1 MEFIKVNIEER
12 IAHIALDRGKSNA
25 MHLEMIEELA
35 SAIKQAE
42 ENPAIEGLI
51 LHGKENFFTSGL
63 DLITLYQYNEQQME
77 TFWTQF
83 LSLIHQLAAFPKPA
97 VAAISGHSPA
107 GGCVLGICCDYRVMA
122 QGDFIVGLNEV
133 PVGIVVPESIF
144 ELYSFWIGKR
154 RAYQYLLEGKLLK
167 PEEALE
173 VGLVDELV
181 SPISIKTAALRKIKL
196 LTQFEKN
203 AWRTTKLNLRK
214 NLLHTIKTD
223 QAADV
228 AQALQQWWAPSTRAV
243 LKTIIENLTAK
254 KP

>member
-1 MEFIKVNIEER
+1 MEFIKVSIEEH
-12 IAHIALDRGKSNA
+12 IAHISLDRGKSNA
-25 MHLEMIEELA
+25 MHLEMIKELTL
-35 SAIKQAE
+35 AIQQAE
-42 ENPAIEGLI
+42 NDPAVEGLI

-63 DLITLYQYNEQQME
+63 DLITLYQYDQEQME
-77 TFWTQF
+77 AFWSQF
-83 LSLIHQLAAFPKPA
+83 LSLVHQLAAFPKPS

-122 QGDFIVGLNEV
+122 QGDFIIGLNEV

-144 ELYSFWIGKR
+144 ELYSFWIGQR

-173 VGLVDELV
+173 AGLVDELV
-181 SPISIKTAALRKIKL
+181 SPMSIKTAALRKIKL

-214 NLLHTIKTD
+214 NILKNITRD
-223 QAADV
+223 QAEDV
-228 AQALQQWWAPSTRAV
+228 RQALQQWWAPSTRAV

-254 KP
+254 KS